1 MNNQGLAI
9 AVTVIAGGFIA
20 LQAPINS
27 GLGRAIA
34 SPLAAA
40 SISFAVG
47 TAALVAVTL
56 LLSGSVGGFGGVG
69 GARGLAWVYFTGGV
83 LGAVY
88 VTTALITVRA
98 LGAGAVT
105 AATVTGQLTTSIVID
120 RLGILGLEPRPL
132 SWERLAG
139 VALLVAGTF
148 LIARGR

>member
-1 MNNQGLAI
+1 MDNHGLAVL
-9 AVTVIAGGFIA
+9 ATVVAGGFIA

-27 GLGRAIA
+27 TLGRSIA

-47 TAALVAVTL
+47 TAALVAITVL
-56 LLSGSVGGFGGVG
+56 FAGGFGGVG
-69 GARGLAWVYFTGGV
+69 GARSLGWVYLTGGL

-120 RLGILGLEPRPL
+120 RLGVLGLESRPL
-132 SWERLAG
+132 SWQRVLG
-139 VALLVAGTF
+139 VLLLVAGTF
-148 LIARGR
+148 LVARGR

>member
-1 MNNQGLAI
+1 MDNQGLAI
-9 AVTVIAGGFIA
+9 AATVMAGGFIA
-20 LQAPINS
+20 LQAPINAT
-27 GLGRAIA
+27 LGRSIA

-47 TAALVAVTL
+47 TTALVAITL
-56 LLSGSVGGFGGVG
+56 LLSGSFGGFGGVG
-69 GARGLAWVYFTGGV
+69 GARGLGWVYFIGGL

-88 VTTALITVRA
+88 VTTALITVSV

-120 RLGILGLEPRPL
+120 RLGVLGLEARPI
-132 SWERLAG
+132 SWQRVVG

-148 LIARGR
+148 LVARGR

>member
-1 MNNQGLAI
+1 MDNQAVAI
-9 AVTVIAGGFIA
+9 AFTVVAGGLIA

-27 GLGRAIA
+27 TLGRSIA

-47 TAALVAVTL
+47 TAALVAITL
-56 LLSGSVGGFGGVG
+56 ILSGSAGGFGGVG
-69 GARGLAWVYFTGGV
+69 VARSLSWVYLTGGL

-88 VTTALITVRA
+88 VTTALITVRT

-120 RLGILGLEPRPL
+120 RLGVLGLEARPL
-132 SWERLAG
+132 SWQRIAG
-139 VALLVAGTF
+139 VVLLVAGTF
-148 LIARGR
+148 LVARGR

>member
-1 MNNQGLAI
+1 MDNQGIAI
-9 AVTVIAGGFIA
+9 AFTVVAGGFIA

-27 GLGRAIA
+27 TLGRSIA

-47 TAALVAVTL
+47 TAALVAITL
-56 LLSGSVGGFGGVG
+56 ILSGSAGGFGGVG
-69 GARGLAWVYFTGGV
+69 GARSLSWVYLTGGL

-88 VTTALITVRA
+88 VTTALITVRT

-120 RLGILGLEPRPL
+120 RLGVLGLEARPL
-132 SWERLAG
+132 SWQRVVG
-139 VALLVAGTF
+139 VVLLVAGTF
-148 LIARGR
+148 LVARGR

>member
-1 MNNQGLAI
+1 VDNQAVAI
-9 AVTVIAGGFIA
+9 AFTVVAGGFIA

-27 GLGRAIA
+27 TLGRSIA

-47 TAALVAVTL
+47 TAALVTITL
-56 LLSGSVGGFGGVG
+56 ILSGSAGGFGGVG
-69 GARGLAWVYFTGGV
+69 VARSLSWVYLTGGL

-88 VTTALITVRA
+88 VTTALITVRT

-120 RLGILGLEPRPL
+120 RLGVLGLEARPL
-132 SWERLAG
+132 SWQRIAG
-139 VALLVAGTF
+139 VVLLVAGTF
-148 LIARGR
+148 LVARGR